1 MSELGVG
8 FAPEPKDNYIIS
20 LRVSRAEWDAL
31 SVRLAGRAALGKGGG
46 HWSDC
51 AVYNAPALIPGSC
64 DCGGLEL
71 AVDPVHGTIVPLV
84 ANARCAGILVE
95 DVEEG
100 GFVEVQKP
108 SQPP

>member
-1 MSELGVG
+1 M
-8 FAPEPKDNYIIS
+8 
-20 LRVSRAEWDAL
+20 R
-31 SVRLAGRAALGKGGG
+31 G

>member
-1 MSELGVG
+1 M
-8 FAPEPKDNYIIS
+8 
-20 LRVSRAEWDAL
+20 R
-31 SVRLAGRAALGKGGG
+31 G

-100 GFVEVQKP
+100 GFVEAQKFP
-108 SQPP
+108 SDRLVADASTTHLPDTRDRVIVLGEAAGVNLDDA